1 MKQEQ
6 RTIYTIVKNG
16 TAYRFTDIVN
26 HGTHYSAKQILD
38 NDKSAFL
45 MTIYNRNSED
55 RPDLGKC
62 YLEGDYVINGTAKGK
77 V

>member
-38 NDKSAFL
+38 NGSIGKMVHRITMQEMETATTEQTDK
-45 MTIYNRNSED
+45 E
-55 RPDLGKC
+55 
-62 YLEGDYVINGTAKGK
+62 
-77 V
+77 